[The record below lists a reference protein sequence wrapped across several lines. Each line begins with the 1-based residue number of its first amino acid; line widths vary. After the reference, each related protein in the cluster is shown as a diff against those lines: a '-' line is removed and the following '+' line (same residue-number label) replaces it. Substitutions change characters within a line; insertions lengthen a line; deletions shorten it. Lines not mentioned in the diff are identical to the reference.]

1 VENAREARDTNVVEE
16 ERQADIKGK
25 GKKRGGEK
33 REREREGERE
43 NKTRVY
49 QHETKLD

>member
-33 REREREGERE
+33 REREGERE